1 VTRELVTTLV
11 VVEYQKQLQN
21 FLELQNDT
29 VLKNL
34 AIKYK
39 YIKVQFNN
47 NNNNNI
53 KQICIAP

>member
-39 YIKVQFNN
+39 YKYIKVQF

>member
-1 VTRELVTTLV
+1 MTRELVTTLV

-39 YIKVQFNN
+39 YKYIKVQFNN
-47 NNNNNI
+47 NNNNI
-53 KQICIAP
+53 K